1 MKALK
6 IILGV
11 ATVVLIVVLTS
22 TNPRREQSP
31 PAYDAA
37 HEIQT
42 RGVVQEVQEF
52 FCPIGDEQGIHLLLK
67 TDNGVLQVH
76 VAPARFLRGQE
87 IRFNQ
92 GDQILVVGSR
102 LRYMGAD
109 ALLAREIVRD
119 NEVFILR
126 DHQGNPAW
134 PR

>member
-11 ATVVLIVVLTS
+11 ATVALIVVLSS
-22 TNPRREQSP
+22 TNPKREQSP
-31 PAYDAA
+31 PVYDAA
-37 HEIQT
+37 HEIQI

-52 FCPIGDEQGIHLLLK
+52 FCPVSDDQGTHVMLK

-76 VAPARFLRGQE
+76 VAPARFLRSQE
-87 IRFNQ
+87 IRFNP
-92 GDQILVVGSR
+92 GDQLLVVGSR

-109 ALLAREIVRD
+109 ALLAREIVRG
-119 NEVFILR
+119 NEVLILR
-126 DHQGNPAW
+126 DHQGNPVW